1 MGVRPSSP
9 LQEPVDL
16 RRREL
21 TLRERIF
28 HPEHPREIQENYI
41 NEENVRKKTISD
53 RLQLIFFLKRN
64 SGYIGQVI

>member
-9 LQEPVDL
+9 LKEPVDL

-28 HPEHPREIQENYI
+28 HAEYPREIQENYI